1 MAVKKRSPIRRR
13 KKAKQV
19 KQTKPTDWLSA
30 STGHD
35 GKWWVA
41 KIQALITKHSRP
53 TRDPWHGTTKTAHM
67 VADLVREI
75 EKVSPKKVRYE
86 VNMHMASVLSLALA
100 TWYLRVHRA
109 KSYDPRRPVKLR
121 KAAYFQRLGYAAAL
135 FLAMEDESQD
145 QEHFPGQNWETPF
158 DPCPTDGYF
167 V

>member
-1 MAVKKRSPIRRR
+1 MAVKKRKLIRRR
-13 KKAKQV
+13 KKA

-41 KIQALITKHSRP
+41 KVQTLIVKHSRS
-53 TRDPWHGTTKTAHM
+53 TRDPWHGTTRTAR
-67 VADLVREI
+67 VIADLVREI
-75 EKVSPKKVRYE
+75 ERAAPKKVRYE
-86 VNMHMASVLSLALA
+86 VNMHMAMVLSLVLA

-121 KAAYFQRLGYAAAL
+121 QGAYFNRLGYATAL
-135 FLAMEDESQD
+135 FLATEDESLD
-145 QEHFPGQNWETPF
+145 QEHFPGQRWETPF
-158 DPCPTDGYF
+158 DPYPTDGYF